1 MLNWMMPL
9 VRLHIQVGCMQ
20 SFVVGGTQSVF
31 CDGVR
36 PRATR
41 SGGTTAGALRVSGP
55 LAARLC
61 GTAGQ
66 GCWSGTLT
74 GHDLQLY
81 PQLYGAGD
89 SALQ

>member
-1 MLNWMMPL
+1 
-9 VRLHIQVGCMQ
+9 MQ

-36 PRATR
+36 PQATR
-41 SGGTTAGALRVSGP
+41 SGRTTAGALRVSGP

-66 GCWSGTLT
+66 GC
-74 GHDLQLY
+74 
-81 PQLYGAGD
+81 
-89 SALQ
+89 